1 MDEQARLQARNRR
14 LGLLLFL
21 GIVALAA
28 FSVAVAAWK

>member
-14 LGLLLFL
+14 LGLSLFL